1 MVVSEGRSRH
11 RRAEHDIDIPEQVE
25 PWAAQR
31 RPHSTRPDPFG
42 VVRGYAA
49 QPIGGETLVFRRQG
63 LGGTLE
69 PRAVLRRQIHAVGR
83 RHKLEIDLCR
93 TRKIGQFRAL
103 AQDSAAAFAETVGEP
118 VKSLCDTGGGWAEW
132 VLVEDQHSEVWQLVV
147 SRWGQRQLVADPL
160 R

>member
-31 RPHSTRPDPFG
+31 RSHSTRPDPFG

-49 QPIGGETLVFRRQG
+49 QAIGGETLVFRRQG

-69 PRAVLRRQIHAVGR
+69 PRAVLRRQIHAVCR

-118 VKSLCDTGGGWAEW
+118 AGGHWPPNEFR
-132 VLVEDQHSEVWQLVV
+132 DK
-147 SRWGQRQLVADPL
+147 RWTPD
-160 R
+160 